1 MLANFFKISSDAE
14 TKHDGFQWTLE
25 ACEVKDLVHIIY
37 DILILEFRVFFLF
50 SQRIIGKRPTLI
62 NHLVLWWL

>member
-14 TKHDGFQWTLE
+14 TKHDGFQSTLE

-37 DILILEFRVFFLF
+37 DILILELRVFFLSF
-50 SQRIIGKRPTLI
+50 FLKE
-62 NHLVLWWL
+62 